1 MAEQARGERMVRIF
15 VYMMA
20 HYNNRYSVADIMRH
34 LDIREED
41 LRSVQRDMHALSEI
55 EGGYIRR
62 SVESGK
68 TYYQVA
74 LERANK
80 LIFPEFGDTL
90 LHFMFLQRIANIYPA
105 TSNLIED
112 LAKRITQ
119 DLPVKEQSTLA
130 HYAKEL
136 NGRILFMGTPPSV
149 DENVGKN
156 LPIILDAIRKKQ
168 KVQIAYT
175 DNWGNITNKP
185 RIPLMVAIHQ
195 GEIYI
200 GCVSQH
206 LPNKTYA
213 LKLRRIQSVK
223 LLREQFVEDPKVVE
237 TLRRRI
243 RTGTLLSG
251 DQDQQEEKVVIYF
264 PGYAKNFL
272 QERPYHPSMKITEL
286 ECGDLH
292 VTMNVAVNGLLKQWV
307 MYYGSIAEVLKPAKL
322 RQMVLDSAKDL
333 VKLYERKST

>member
-1 MAEQARGERMVRIF
+1 MANQARGERMIQIF

-20 HYNNRYSVADIMRH
+20 HYNNRYSVTDIMQH
-34 LDIREED
+34 LNFCEDD
-41 LRSVQRDMHALSEI
+41 LRSIQRDMQALSNI
-55 EGGYIRR
+55 GGGYINRI
-62 SVESGK
+62 VESGK
-68 TYYQVA
+68 IYYKVA

-112 LAKRITQ
+112 LTKRITQ
-119 DLPVKEQSTLA
+119 DLPAKEQSTLA
-130 HYAKEL
+130 YYAKEL

-156 LPIILDAIRKKQ
+156 LPIILGAIRKKQ

-206 LPNKTYA
+206 HPDKTYA

-223 LLREQFVEDPKVVE
+223 LLREQFVEDPKVIE
-237 TLRRRI
+237 TLRKRI

-251 DQDQQEEKVVIYF
+251 DQEQQEEKVVIYF

-272 QERPYHPSMKITEL
+272 QERPYYPSMKIKEL
-286 ECGDLH
+286 ECGDIH
-292 VTMNVAVNGLLKQWV
+292 VTMKVAVNELLKQWV

-333 VKLYERKST
+333 VKMYER

>member
-1 MAEQARGERMVRIF
+1 MADQARGERMIQIF

-20 HYNNRYSVADIMRH
+20 HYNNRYSVTDIMQH
-34 LDIREED
+34 LNFCEDD
-41 LRSVQRDMHALSEI
+41 LRSIQRDMQALSNI
-55 EGGYIRR
+55 GGGYINRI
-62 SVESGK
+62 VESGK
-68 TYYQVA
+68 IYYKVA
-74 LERANK
+74 LERGNK

-112 LAKRITQ
+112 LTKRITQ
-119 DLPVKEQSTLA
+119 DLPAKEQSTLA
-130 HYAKEL
+130 YYAKEL

-156 LPIILDAIRKKQ
+156 LPVILDAIRKKQ

-206 LPNKTYA
+206 HPDKTYA

-237 TLRRRI
+237 ILRKRI
-243 RTGTLLSG
+243 RTGTLLSC
-251 DQDQQEEKVVIYF
+251 DHNQQE
-264 PGYAKNFL
+264 
-272 QERPYHPSMKITEL
+272 
-286 ECGDLH
+286 
-292 VTMNVAVNGLLKQWV
+292 
-307 MYYGSIAEVLKPAKL
+307 
-322 RQMVLDSAKDL
+322 
-333 VKLYERKST
+333 

>member
-1 MAEQARGERMVRIF
+1 M
-15 VYMMA
+15 
-20 HYNNRYSVADIMRH
+20 
-34 LDIREED
+34 
-41 LRSVQRDMHALSEI
+41 
-55 EGGYIRR
+55 
-62 SVESGK
+62 
-68 TYYQVA
+68 A

-80 LIFPEFGDTL
+80 LIFPAFGDTL

-112 LAKRITQ
+112 LTKRITQ
-119 DLPVKEQSTLA
+119 DLPAKEQSTLA
-130 HYAKEL
+130 YYAKEL
-136 NGRILFMGTPPSV
+136 NGRILFMGTPPNV

-156 LPIILDAIRKKQ
+156 LPVILDAIRKKQ

-175 DNWGNITNKP
+175 DNWGNPTNKP
-185 RIPLMVAIHQ
+185 RIPLMVAINQ

-206 LPNKTYA
+206 HPDQTYA

-237 TLRRRI
+237 TLRKRI

-272 QERPYHPSMKITEL
+272 QERPYHPSMKIKEL

-292 VTMNVAVNGLLKQWV
+292 VTMNVAVNDLLKQWV
-307 MYYGSIAEVLKPAKL
+307 MYFGPIAEVLKPAKL
-322 RQMVLDSAKDL
+322 RQMVLDSAKEL
-333 VKLYERKST
+333 VKVYERG

>member
-1 MAEQARGERMVRIF
+1 MADQARGERMIQIF

-20 HYNNRYSVADIMRH
+20 HYNNRYSVTDIMQH
-34 LDIREED
+34 LNFCEDD
-41 LRSVQRDMHALSEI
+41 LRSIQRDMQALSNI
-55 EGGYIRR
+55 GGGYINRI
-62 SVESGK
+62 VESGK
-68 TYYQVA
+68 IYYKVA

-112 LAKRITQ
+112 LTKRITQ
-119 DLPVKEQSTLA
+119 DLPAKEQSTLA
-130 HYAKEL
+130 YYAKEL

-156 LPIILDAIRKKQ
+156 LPVILDAIRKKQ

-206 LPNKTYA
+206 HPDKTYA

-237 TLRRRI
+237 ILRKRI

-251 DQDQQEEKVVIYF
+251 DQNQQEEKVVIYF

-272 QERPYHPSMKITEL
+272 QERPYHPSMKIKEL
-286 ECGDLH
+286 DCGDIH
-292 VTMNVAVNGLLKQWV
+292 VTMKVAVNGLLKQWV

-322 RQMVLDSAKDL
+322 RKMVLESAKDL